1 MPTTSSIT
9 WADAVS
15 GAAYAKAAAPK
26 QSDPQP
32 QQPQDRVTV
41 GEPGPE
47 PFEKVLDSETVAAIV
62 SGSMKNGETVTIK
75 SDGQVVL
82 EIKKEGLTK
91 LDKFAAFASDT
102 IKATAAEVS
111 NVVSQDPSFAFKEAA
126 LLVKDQVY
134 SGVPA
139 EFTSYA
145 EQAFLPMIRVVAIA
159 LDVKK
164 AIDTY
169 KSERASKTDRMIDG
183 GHLLT
188 DVAGLAGAISFAIP
202 GVSGAVRVGLTAA
215 GLVGDVAAY
224 GYHVMKYFRERGL
237 PDVGAQQNGQ
247 QNPQQKP

>member
-1 MPTTSSIT
+1 MPTTSSLT
-9 WADAVS
+9 WAQAVS
-15 GAAYAKAAAPK
+15 GAAVPKAVAPK
-26 QSDPQP
+26 QADAEPKL
-32 QQPQDRVTV
+32 PQDKVTV

-47 PFEKVLDSETVAAIV
+47 PFERFLDSDAIAAVV
-62 SGSMKNGETVTIK
+62 SGGMKNGETVTIK
-75 SDGQVVL
+75 SEGQVVL
-82 EIKKEGLTK
+82 EIKKEGLTR
-91 LDKFAAFASDT
+91 LDRFAAFTTDT

-111 NVVSQDPSFAFKEAA
+111 NVVQQDPSFAFKEAA

-134 SGVPA
+134 SGVPS
-139 EFTSYA
+139 EFTGIA

-169 KSERASKTDRMIDG
+169 KSEKATRTDRLIDG

-188 DVAGLAGAISFAIP
+188 DVAGLAGAVSFAIP

-237 PDVGAQQNGQ
+237 PDMGTQQNG